1 MPSDHG
7 AVLPCSMVPSSARSL
22 SETDFSRRA
31 IVEFRFLPALQCG
44 YVVLVGSVADNPAV
58 VHRRTSGV
66 LLGDDDP
73 VFGLTVD

>member
-1 MPSDHG
+1 
-7 AVLPCSMVPSSARSL
+7 MVPLSARSL

-44 YVVLVGSVADNPAV
+44 YVVLVGSVADDPAV
-58 VHRRTSGV
+58 VYRRTSGV

-73 VFGLTVD
+73 AFGLTVD